1 MINYILYL
9 IKILKKYLIKVIIFN
24 NDITLILNNENNL
37 LIVSKILKNHSY
49 FNYKLI
55 QDITVI
61 DYPNK
66 IDRFQLVYNFLSI
79 KRNFRLIIKF
89 NLNEFKSINSLTN
102 SYKSANWLERE
113 CWDMFGIYFKNHVD
127 LRRILT
133 DYGFENF
140 PLRKDFPLN
149 GYLEVRYDEEVK
161 RVIYEPLEITQEF
174 RFFNFK
180 TPWNWQNK

>member
-102 SYKSANWLERE
+102 SYKSAN
-113 CWDMFGIYFKNHVD
+113 
-127 LRRILT
+127 
-133 DYGFENF
+133 
-140 PLRKDFPLN
+140 
-149 GYLEVRYDEEVK
+149 
-161 RVIYEPLEITQEF
+161 
-174 RFFNFK
+174 
-180 TPWNWQNK
+180 